1 MTYVI
6 AEPCV
11 GVKDGSCAD
20 VCPVDCIHTAAEA
33 DLYFIDPD
41 ECIDCGVSFA
51 VSPEM
56 SHPTIPSV
64 CFAVE
69 VCTQCKGDLQI
80 PQCKE
85 ELQNL
90 SGFTDSSRVTRDP
103 LLFRPNSCETWRRPS
118 KPRRCA
124 HTSHHAR
131 CRVMSCEGIGWG
143 RAQIGRQGQAR
154 VDPGVS
160 AGIANRSRRFQLG
173 LASSR
178 TQSRVGEVPA
188 VPQCIDDAPFCSSVQ
203 SEAARKSGADD
214 RADTWKPRDSP
225 TECKVKLHKQCNR
238 CLQSTRWDMT
248 PSGVSRNVVSREP
261 AEAAL

>member
-1 MTYVI
+1 MKSVLP
-6 AEPCV
+6 APAF
-11 GVKDGSCAD
+11 GVLAPNSGTRPTPLR
-20 VCPVDCIHTAAEA
+20 PVVVAKPSISSNVRENPFR
-33 DLYFIDPD
+33 LVKI
-41 ECIDCGVSFA
+41 
-51 VSPEM
+51 
-56 SHPTIPSV
+56 TITTV

-238 CLQSTRWDMT
+238 CLQSTVKGADR
-248 PSGVSRNVVSREP
+248 
-261 AEAAL
+261 